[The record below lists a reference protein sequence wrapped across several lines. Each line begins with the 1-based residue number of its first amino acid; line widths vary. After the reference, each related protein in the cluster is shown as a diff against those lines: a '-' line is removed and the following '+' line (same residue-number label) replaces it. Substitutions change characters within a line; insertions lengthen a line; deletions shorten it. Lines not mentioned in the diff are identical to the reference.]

1 MAIDK
6 ELAEHCLHPSHLG
19 KESHYCPVVRLAST
33 VRTPH
38 PACEGWSQLDTMKG
52 WLDLALVESQQADAG
67 KKFVARRLGQAEA
80 LAAAIALLEDPYNPD
95 PNAVREEATRR
106 IES

>member
-1 MAIDK
+1 MPVDK
-6 ELAEHCLHPSHLG
+6 DLADHCLHPSHLG
-19 KESHYCPVVRLAST
+19 KEAHYCPVVRLAST

-52 WLDLALVESQQADAG
+52 WLDQALEESRHPEAG
-67 KKFVARRLGQAEA
+67 KKFVARRLGQVEA
-80 LAAAIALLEDPYNPD
+80 LCAAIALLESPYNPS
-95 PNAVREEATRR
+95 PNVVREEATRR